1 MKKLSPSLPLL
12 AAREAALETCVYCPK
27 LCRAA
32 CPVSNAEPSETL
44 IPWGKM
50 STAFHVARGD
60 VALDA
65 SHAAPAW
72 ACTGCL
78 GCRELCDHRNEVA
91 PTLLDARAD
100 LFAAGVAPEAA
111 QRVVRE
117 WGARTEIVGAQT
129 NSLASRTGA
138 ANPRA
143 KVALLVGCAYVE
155 RSPEVA
161 ADAVFAVK
169 ELVGEDVRLVSRCC
183 GAPLLHAGDRP
194 GFERA
199 VQALADELA
208 GATRI
213 IAVDPGCARTLPEG
227 AALPEAELFVDLAEK
242 ALDRLA
248 PGSFAGP
255 VRYHDPCQLGRGLGR
270 FDGPRRILTRI
281 TGAAPSELPRSKD
294 RGACSGAGGLLPVTM
309 PEVSRTIA
317 DGVIGEH
324 RAEGGGTLV
333 TACGSSLHRF
343 RTRGEAAEDL
353 VTLVAR
359 ALRGAAS

>member
-12 AAREAALETCVYCPK
+12 AAREAALETCTYCPK

-32 CPVSNAEPSETL
+32 CPVSNAEPRETL

-50 STAFHVARGD
+50 TTAFHVARGD
-60 VALDA
+60 VPLDA

-100 LFAAGVAPEAA
+100 LLAAGVAPEAA
-111 QRVVRE
+111 LRVVRGWE
-117 WGARTEIVGAQT
+117 ARAEIVGAQT
-129 NSLASRTGA
+129 KSLAARTGA
-138 ANPRA
+138 VGASA

-161 ADAVFAVK
+161 ADAVFAVR
-169 ELVGEDVRLVSRCC
+169 ELSGEDVRLVSRCC

-199 VQALADELA
+199 SQALAAELA
-208 GATRI
+208 GAARVV
-213 IAVDPGCARTLPEG
+213 AVDPGCARTLG
-227 AALPEAELFVDLAEK
+227 AATGAPEVELFVDLAEK

-248 PGSFAGP
+248 PSPSAGP

-270 FDGPRRILTRI
+270 FDGPRRVLARL
-281 TGAAPSELPRSKD
+281 TGAPPAELPRNKD
-294 RGACSGAGGLLPVTM
+294 RGACSGAGGLLPVTL
-309 PEVSRTIA
+309 PDVSRAIA
-317 DGVIGEH
+317 DGVIAEH

-343 RTRGEAAEDL
+343 RSRGEAAEDL